1 MPRTA
6 NPYRVYLFLSFVS
19 SALFAAAFPM
29 SLFETA
35 TAGLDPLQLVLVG
48 TVLELSVLL
57 FEVPTGVVADVFS
70 RRLSVIIGHG
80 MIGLG
85 LILESFFP
93 FFLPILLAQVVWG
106 VGYTFTSG
114 ATQAWL
120 SDEIGEERAN
130 RAFLAANRYGLAG
143 AVVGVLAATS
153 LGSFTSIAVPIRA
166 AGAGRLVLAA
176 LLAFLMTEQGFRPAR
191 PEDRNT
197 FQHMADTF
205 QRGVQAFRLRPALM
219 TVLGVGLFY
228 GLYSEGFDRLW
239 IKHLLSRFD
248 LPVLFGNNELAFF
261 GVLRIAGL
269 LLSIW
274 LTHQV
279 ERRFGTGQPG
289 TIGRLMLGITA
300 GIVVSLLAFAWSPF
314 LGLTLGVYLAI
325 GSLRD
330 VAEPLM
336 TAWVNQRLDPEVRAT
351 VLSMTGQV
359 DAIGQ
364 IAAGPAAGAIGKVVS
379 VPLALSLCSG
389 LLAPA
394 VGLIRLAN
402 RQSSARD

>member
-1 MPRTA
+1 MSKATGA
-6 NPYRVYLFLSFVS
+6 YRVYLFLSFVS

-29 SLFETA
+29 TLYETT

-57 FEVPTGVVADVFS
+57 FEVPTGVVADVVS
-70 RRLSVIIGHG
+70 RRFSIIVGHA

-85 LILESFFP
+85 LFVESLFP

-130 RAFLAANRYGLAG
+130 RAFLPANRYGLAG
-143 AVVGVLAATS
+143 AIFGVLSATV
-153 LGSFTSIAVPIRA
+153 LGSFTSVAVPIRA
-166 AGAGRLVLAA
+166 AGAGRLVLAV
-176 LLAFLMTEQGFRPAR
+176 LLIVLMRERGFKPAR
-191 PEDRNT
+191 PEDRST
-197 FQHMADTF
+197 FQHMVDTF
-205 QRGVQAFRLRPALM
+205 RQGVQAIRVRPAL
-219 TVLGVGLFY
+219 VAILAIGLFY

-248 LPVLFGNNELAFF
+248 LPVLFGHNELAFF
-261 GVLRIAGL
+261 GVLKAVGL
-269 LLSIW
+269 LLAIW
-274 LTHQV
+274 LTRQV
-279 ERRFGTGQPG
+279 EKRFGAGQPR
-289 TIGRLMLGITA
+289 TIGRLMLAITT
-300 GIVVSLLAFAWSPF
+300 GIVVSIAAFAWAPL
-314 LGLTLGVYLAI
+314 LGLALGLYLAI

-330 VAEPLM
+330 VADPLM

-364 IAAGPAAGAIGKVVS
+364 IAAGPAVGALGKAVS
-379 VPLALSLCSG
+379 IPLALSLCS
-389 LLAPA
+389 AFMSPA
-394 VGLIRLAN
+394 IALIRRAN
-402 RQSSARD
+402 RPAP